1 MKRVCSMSNDWDV
14 IVVGGGI
21 WGLSC
26 AYACAKRGQSVAV
39 FEAGKIGQGAS
50 GGIVGA
56 MAPHAP
62 ESWSAPKQF
71 QFDALHSAA
80 SFWAEVDANSNLS
93 SGYGRIGR
101 VMPIV
106 TERDRALGDERIEN
120 TKTLW
125 RGEYDWNV
133 LESHPMIPP
142 EMAKFGVVHDTL
154 SARIFPAKALASLAS
169 ACVKYGVKIIED
181 KSVTALG
188 DHWVQGD
195 WGEVK
200 ANAIILAGGTEGFAL
215 LDAPL
220 GCETGV
226 GVKGQAALLEC
237 DLGDAPQLY
246 ANGVY
251 VIPHEGGVASVGS
264 TAEKSWDA
272 PFETDEKLDEILNKA
287 RMIFPALGN
296 APIIKRWA
304 GLRPKARRRHPMLGP
319 VTGLNGVFSAM
330 GAYTIG
336 FGIAHSVGEVL
347 ADFAGGGS
355 FELPKNFTVDWHM
368 EG

>member
-1 MKRVCSMSNDWDV
+1 MSNDWDV

-62 ESWSAPKQF
+62 ESWNDKKQF
-71 QFDALHSAA
+71 QFEALDQAA
-80 SFWAEVDANSNLS
+80 TFWAEVEACSNLS

-106 TERDRALGDERIEN
+106 TERDRALCDERIEN

-125 RGEYDWNV
+125 RDAYHWNV
-133 LESHPMIPP
+133 LESHPMIPRD
-142 EMAKFGVVHDTL
+142 MAKYGVVHDTL
-154 SARIFPAKALASLAS
+154 SARVFPAKALASLVT
-169 ACVKYGVKIIED
+169 ACRKHGVKIIED
-181 KSVTALG
+181 RPVTALG
-188 DHWVQGD
+188 DHSVQGAF
-195 WGEVK
+195 GEAK
-200 ANAIILAGGTEGFAL
+200 AHAVIVAGGTEGFTL
-215 LDAPL
+215 LNAAL
-220 GCETGV
+220 GCITGT
-226 GVKGQAALLEC
+226 GVKGQAALLGC
-237 DLGDAPQLY
+237 DLGDTPQLY

-251 VIPHEGGVASVGS
+251 VIPHEGGVAAVGS

-272 PFETDEKLDEILNKA
+272 PFETDGKLDEIIAKA
-287 RMIFPALGN
+287 RMIFPALAD

-319 VTGLNGVFSAM
+319 VTGLSGVFSAM

-347 ADFAGGGS
+347 ADFAGGAS
-355 FELPKNFTVDWHM
+355 FELPKNFTVDWHL

>member
-1 MKRVCSMSNDWDV
+1 MSKHWDV
-14 IVVGGGI
+14 IVIGGGI

-39 FEAGKIGQGAS
+39 FEADKIGQGAS

-62 ESWSAPKQF
+62 ESWNDKKQF

-80 SFWAEVDANSNLS
+80 SFWAEVDGCSNLA

-106 TERDRALGDERIEN
+106 TERDRALSDQRIEN

-125 RGEYDWNV
+125 RGKYSWNV
-133 LESHPMIPP
+133 LESHPMIPLD
-142 EMAKFGVVHDTL
+142 MAEFGVVHDTL
-154 SARIFPAKALASLAS
+154 SARIFPAKAVASLVK
-169 ACVKYGVKIIED
+169 ACQNLGVEIVEQRPVADICD
-181 KSVTALG
+181 YTVSGT
-188 DHWVQGD
+188 
-195 WGEVK
+195 WGEEK
-200 ANAIILAGGTEGFAL
+200 APAIILAGGTNGFAL
-215 LDAPL
+215 LDEHLA
-220 GCETGV
+220 CVTGT

-237 DLGDAPQLY
+237 DLGNAPQLY

-251 VIPHEGGVASVGS
+251 VIPHDGELVSVGS
-264 TAEKSWDA
+264 TAEKAWDN
-272 PFETDEKLDEILNKA
+272 PFDVDEKLDAILDKA
-287 RMIFPALGN
+287 RMIFPALGS
-296 APIIKRWA
+296 APVVTRWA

-319 VTGLNGVFSAM
+319 VPGLSGVYSAM

-355 FELPKNFTVDWHM
+355 FELPKSFTVDWHM
-368 EG
+368 E

>member
-1 MKRVCSMSNDWDV
+1 MSNDWDV

-62 ESWSAPKQF
+62 ESWNDKKQF
-71 QFDALHSAA
+71 QFEALDNAA
-80 SFWAEVDANSNLS
+80 RFWAEVDGCSNLP

-106 TERDRALGDERIEN
+106 TERDRALSDERIEN

-125 RGEYDWNV
+125 RGDYSWNV
-133 LESHPMIPP
+133 LETHPMIPP
-142 EMAKFGVVHDTL
+142 AMAKFGVVHDTL
-154 SARIFPAKALASLAS
+154 SARIFPAKALASLAK
-169 ACVKYGVKIIED
+169 ACLKQGVEIIEGR
-181 KSVTALG
+181 SVTALG
-188 DHWVQGD
+188 DHSVQGE
-195 WGEVK
+195 WGDAK
-200 ANAIILAGGTEGFAL
+200 ANAIIVAGGTKGFAL

-220 GCETGV
+220 GCVTGV
-226 GVKGQAALLEC
+226 GVKGQAALLQC
-237 DLGDAPQLY
+237 DLGDAPQLF

-264 TAEKSWDA
+264 TAEKTWDA
-272 PFETDEKLDEILNKA
+272 PFGTDEKLDEILNRA

-296 APIIKRWA
+296 ATVIKRWA
-304 GLRPKARRRHPMLGP
+304 GLRPKARRRYPMLGP
-319 VTGLNGVFSAM
+319 IPSLNGVYSAM

-336 FGIAHSVGEVL
+336 FGIAHLVGEVL
-347 ADFAGGGS
+347 ADFAGGSS